1 MDDGLFYKHTE
12 SYNIPEQEK
21 HVVAVCGVLNRFLGS
36 ARPLRSFPG
45 GCRTVL
51 LHLSERQKSIAV
63 HVYAVNLY
71 AFSLNFHT
79 SALLTIVVP
88 AALDRLTGPRH
99 TQVLGQLAAISAL
112 VSMLLPLIAG
122 IWSDSV
128 KARGGKR
135 RPFILYGGL
144 LNALGLF
151 GMYDTHHFGLWVI
164 SFLLSIVGQG
174 ITVAGYQALWSDVVP
189 AESRGLAAGGQGV
202 ATLLGNI
209 CGLVLSGVLGPVRV
223 VAAMAAAMLAGMLAT
238 VLWVREPDTDG
249 IEGGSADGPRQGH
262 HSDTGKGAPS
272 ITLSLRPPA
281 ANRRDFFSVFW
292 AQAFVTFGMTLLMTF
307 VMYFFQDV
315 LHMHNPTAGTAGVA
329 TLALFGAVLSS
340 IYLGRISDR
349 TQRRNLVA
357 LSGAPM
363 ALAAIGF
370 AFLQSPSWLYAF
382 AVLFGLG
389 YGAFLSTGWALTVD
403 VLPDARSIARD
414 LGIWGI
420 ASTLPAV
427 IAPVVG
433 AWLLGRFA
441 QPSHG
446 YQVLFVLA
454 GVSLGLGGLTVLR
467 VGTRTRSPLWGVPL
481 RLLIAVI
488 VATAVLVQCRVRV
501 DGRLPLR
508 RGSTLVISNHLHDLD
523 GMVLPAWLTLAGP
536 WRHPVYY
543 AASQRLFEPGF
554 LALRFPKLK
563 RFLRR
568 VNLGP
573 LFAAVGVRPIENQP
587 LSRPFASYGYQAL
600 RAAGNRPLREVF
612 TEQALQSLGLRAE
625 DPLSALWSAAAF
637 DAAQRPAS
645 LTALRREV
653 RSQVREAMRTALTEQ
668 INGLVKEVETGGTLF
683 LTPEGKYSDDGLLHR
698 FRLAYEPLF
707 RAARQHY
714 IAAISY
720 DPFAYRRRLG
730 VWVRIVPVPPAQ
742 DVVQML
748 RAHRVITVSQVILH
762 VLTTGGHRDTGSG
775 DEEAR
780 PTQIPGQPQAH
791 PALVA
796 AGRTPAA
803 GASTGLTRAEVERG
817 VMHFL
822 AQLPESVQAAADLR
836 ANPRRAVHRALT
848 SMVRAGVL
856 QEQDGRYTLGA
867 CKTNRHFPNVP
878 DIVSFFTN
886 ALNETLQAADGG
898 RGSRGDCGRAP
909 DPHDDV

>member
-1 MDDGLFYKHTE
+1 M
-12 SYNIPEQEK
+12 
-21 HVVAVCGVLNRFLGS
+21 
-36 ARPLRSFPG
+36 
-45 GCRTVL
+45 
-51 LHLSERQKSIAV
+51 AV
-63 HVYAVNLY
+63 HVYAVNIY

-88 AALDRLTGPRH
+88 AALERLTGPRH

-144 LNALGLF
+144 INALGLF
-151 GMYDTHHFGLWVI
+151 GMYDTNDFGLWVI
-164 SFLLSIVGQG
+164 SFLFSIVGQG
-174 ITVAGYQALWSDVVP
+174 ITIAGYQALWSDVVP
-189 AESRGLAAGGQGV
+189 AESRGVAAGGQGV

-209 CGLVLSGVLGPVRV
+209 CGLVLSGILGPRRV
-223 VAAMAAAMLAGMLAT
+223 VAAMAVAMLAGMLVT
-238 VLWVREPDTDG
+238 VCWVREPDSSG
-249 IEGGSADGPRQGH
+249 IEREPTGGQRRGYR
-262 HSDTGKGAPS
+262 SDAGNRPLS
-272 ITLSLRPPA
+272 ITRALRPPA
-281 ANRRDFFSVFW
+281 ANRRDFFTVFW

-329 TLALFGAVLSS
+329 SLALFGAVLSS

-349 TQRRNLVA
+349 MQRRNLVA

-382 AVLFGLG
+382 AVMFGFG

-403 VLPDARSIARD
+403 VLPDASSTARD
-414 LGIWGI
+414 LGIWGV

-441 QPSHG
+441 GPSHG

-488 VATAVLVQCRVRV
+488 VAAAVLVQCRVRI
-501 DGRLPLR
+501 DGRLPRR

-523 GMVLPAWLTLAGP
+523 GMIMPAWLTLAGP

-554 LALRFPKLK
+554 LAMRFPKLK

-587 LSRPFASYGYQAL
+587 LSRPLASYGYQVL
-600 RAAGNRPLREVF
+600 QAAGNRPLGEVF
-612 TEQALQSLGLRAE
+612 TGQALQELGLRPE
-625 DPLSALWSAAAF
+625 DRLSALWSAAAF

-653 RSQVREAMRTALTEQ
+653 RIQVREAVRAVLTEQ
-668 INGLVKEVETGGTLF
+668 VNDLLKEVETGGTLF

-698 FRLAYEPLF
+698 FRLAYQPLF

-748 RAHRVITVSQVILH
+748 RSHRVITVSQVILH
-762 VLTTGGHRDTGSG
+762 VLTAGVPRQPGSR
-775 DEEAR
+775 DEESLPAR
-780 PTQIPGQPQAH
+780 MCGQSQAH
-791 PALVA
+791 RPLVA
-796 AGRTPAA
+796 AGRTHAA
-803 GASTGLTRAEVERG
+803 GAPAGLTLADVERG

-822 AQLPESVQAAADLR
+822 EQLPEPVQAAADLR
-836 ANPRRAVHRALT
+836 ANPRRAVRRALK

-856 QEQDGRYTLGA
+856 RETAGRYSLRA
-867 CKTNRHFPNVP
+867 CKTDRHFPNVP

-886 ALNETLQAADGG
+886 SLNETLQAADGG
-898 RGSRGDCGRAP
+898 RGSPGDGGRAP
-909 DPHDDV
+909 DPRDDV

>member
-1 MDDGLFYKHTE
+1 M
-12 SYNIPEQEK
+12 
-21 HVVAVCGVLNRFLGS
+21 
-36 ARPLRSFPG
+36 
-45 GCRTVL
+45 
-51 LHLSERQKSIAV
+51 AV
-63 HVYAVNLY
+63 HVYAVNIY

-88 AALDRLTGPRH
+88 AALERLTGPRH

-144 LNALGLF
+144 INALGLF
-151 GMYDTHHFGLWVI
+151 GMYDTNDFGLWVI
-164 SFLLSIVGQG
+164 SFLFSIVGQG
-174 ITVAGYQALWSDVVP
+174 ITIAGYQALWSDVVP
-189 AESRGLAAGGQGV
+189 AESRGIAAGGQGV

-209 CGLVLSGVLGPVRV
+209 CGLVLSGILGPRRV
-223 VAAMAAAMLAGMLAT
+223 VAAMAVAMLAGMLVT
-238 VLWVREPDTDG
+238 VFWVREPDSSG
-249 IEGGSADGPRQGH
+249 IERESTVGQRRGHRSDAGNGPL
-262 HSDTGKGAPS
+262 S
-272 ITLSLRPPA
+272 ITRALRPPA
-281 ANRRDFFSVFW
+281 ANRRDFFTVFW

-329 TLALFGAVLSS
+329 SLALFGAVLSS

-349 TQRRNLVA
+349 MQRRNLVA

-363 ALAAIGF
+363 AIAAIGF

-382 AVLFGLG
+382 AVMFGLG

-403 VLPDARSIARD
+403 VLPDASSTARD
-414 LGIWGI
+414 LGIWGV

-441 QPSHG
+441 EPSHG

-454 GVSLGLGGLTVLR
+454 GLSLGLGGLTVLR

-488 VATAVLVQCRVRV
+488 VAAVVLVQCRVRI
-501 DGRLPLR
+501 DGRLPR
-508 RGSTLVISNHLHDLD
+508 RRPSTLVISNHLHDLD
-523 GMVLPAWLTLAGP
+523 GMIMPAWLTLAGP

-573 LFAAVGVRPIENQP
+573 LFASVGVRPIENQP
-587 LSRPFASYGYQAL
+587 LSRPLASYGYQVL
-600 RAAGNRPLREVF
+600 RAAGNRPLGEVF
-612 TEQALQSLGLRAE
+612 TGQALQELGLRPE
-625 DPLSALWSAAAF
+625 DPLCALWSAAAF

-653 RSQVREAMRTALTEQ
+653 RIQVREAARTVLTEQ
-668 INGLVKEVETGGTLF
+668 VNDLVKEVETGGTLF
-683 LTPEGKYSDDGLLHR
+683 LTPEGKYSEDGLLHR
-698 FRLAYEPLF
+698 FRLAYQPLF

-730 VWVRIVPVPPAQ
+730 VWVRIVPVPPTQ
-742 DVVQML
+742 DVAQML
-748 RAHRVITVSQVILH
+748 RFHRVITVSQVILH
-762 VLTTGGHRDTGSG
+762 VLTTGVQRQPGSR
-775 DEEAR
+775 DEEALPARMSGQSQVHR
-780 PTQIPGQPQAH
+780 P
-791 PALVA
+791 LVA
-796 AGRTPAA
+796 AGRTHAA
-803 GASTGLTRAEVERG
+803 SAPEGLSLTDVERG

-822 AQLPESVQAAADLR
+822 EQLPEPVQAAADLR
-836 ANPRRAVHRALT
+836 ANPRRAVRHALK
-848 SMVRAGVL
+848 SMVSAGVL
-856 QEQDGRYTLGA
+856 QENAGRYSLGE
-867 CKTNRHFPNVP
+867 CKTDRHFPNVP

-886 ALNETLQAADGG
+886 SLNETLQAADGG
-898 RGSRGDCGRAP
+898 RGSRGDGGRAP
-909 DPHDDV
+909 DPRDDG